1 MPAYEIEFKP
11 RAWKDLDALPKRD
24 AERIYSRVERM
35 REGLV
40 GNIKRLTNFKPSY
53 RLYVGNFRVLFE
65 VEGSKVV
72 VYRIRD
78 RKDAYD

>member
-11 RAWKDLDALPKRD
+11 QAWKDLNALPKRD
-24 AERIYSRVERM
+24 AKRIYSRVERM

-40 GNIKRLTNFKPSY
+40 GNIKRLTNFRPSY
-53 RLYVGNFRVLFE
+53 RLRVGNFRVLFE
-65 VEGSKVV
+65 VEGDKIVA
-72 VYRIRD
+72 YRIRD